1 MNLQNA
7 LIISLTL
14 AVLGGI
20 EGVVP
25 VLGHGHQVLDPGDV
39 GAYSEE
45 CSVTSGDWRPP
56 APPWEM
62 SCLTSSHSSG
72 EWVVSLQSGT
82 PNWPWCGDPKVI
94 RVFMGTGQ
102 RSARPLQHTG
112 VL

>member
-1 MNLQNA
+1 
-7 LIISLTL
+7 
-14 AVLGGI
+14 
-20 EGVVP
+20 
-25 VLGHGHQVLDPGDV
+25 
-39 GAYSEE
+39 
-45 CSVTSGDWRPP
+45 
-56 APPWEM
+56 M

-102 RSARPLQHTG
+102 RSARPLQHTR